1 MAAFYGIAGSEMKHQ
16 NDRKTFDHT
25 TSDEEALRLTLAF
38 YCIMEPE
45 KRAIVLALAE
55 RYAGQVEPGD
65 VPPVDPEAR
74 TYDQ

>member
-1 MAAFYGIAGSEMKHQ
+1 MKYQ
-16 NDRKTFDHT
+16 SDQKPFDDA

-55 RYAGQVEPGD
+55 RYAKGSEPAD
-65 VPPVDPEAR
+65 APPADPQSR